1 MKLQKLLYLSHGYY
15 LATTTTPWIDEA
27 FEAWDYG
34 PVVPSIYHEFKRF
47 GSSSIG
53 RGARCTAL
61 IHEPSGFRWET
72 PEGATDHDDIG
83 GQVVNWVL
91 NTYGGKSAIYLSEL
105 THKVGSPWEVIR
117 QNTGNARNQDIP
129 NEAIREY
136 FGNLI
141 KA

>member
-1 MKLQKLLYLSHGYY
+1 MKLQKLIYLSHGYY
-15 LATTTTPWIDEA
+15 LATTSTPWIDES

-47 GSSSIG
+47 GSETID
-53 RGARCTAL
+53 RGTRCTAL
-61 IHEPSGFRWET
+61 IREASGFRLET
-72 PEGATDHDDIG
+72 PENATAHDEIG
-83 GQVVNWVL
+83 EQVVDYVL

-105 THKVGSPWEVIR
+105 THKVGSPWEIIR
-117 QNTGNARNQDIP
+117 QNTRNARNQGIP
-129 NEAIREY
+129 NETILEY